1 MNPKKI
7 KRIIEALI
15 LSHEGPIS
23 LTQIKDILSMDLN
36 NETLRLLIDELRQD
50 WSDRAIHLVQV
61 STGYRFQT
69 APELQ
74 PYLDRM
80 RSEKPVQYSR
90 AVLETLAIIAYRQP
104 VTRGDIEDIRGVTVS
119 SNIIKSLE
127 ERGWIDTVGHREVP
141 GRPALLG
148 TTKQF
153 LNDLSLLSLKELPAL
168 RGQTDL
174 DGQQLELVT
183 IDQPEIDGVLSDVGL
198 TELGPAL
205 SSAMDHLPEYLTQ
218 QVHAD
223 LSTEGDVPP
232 DQTEPVGENESKLV
246 VGQFA
251 VLENTDRLDTAV
263 MPTSGLP
270 TQTD

>member
-15 LSHEGPIS
+15 LSHEGPMS
-23 LTQIKDILSMDLN
+23 LTQIKDAVSMDLN

-69 APELQ
+69 TPELQ

-119 SNIIKSLE
+119 SNIIKTLE

-168 RGQTDL
+168 RGQTDS

-183 IDQPEIDGVLSDVGL
+183 LDQPEIDEVLSDVGL
-198 TELGPAL
+198 TELGPVL
-205 SSAMDHLPEYLTQ
+205 SSAMDHLSQSTAQP
-218 QVHAD
+218 VHVA
-223 LSTEGDVPP
+223 LNQEGAVTP
-232 DQTEPVGENESKLV
+232 DQTEGVEKNEPKLEV
-246 VGQFA
+246 SQFA
-251 VLENTDRLDTAV
+251 VLENTDGVDTAV
-263 MPTSGLP
+263 TPMGSLP
-270 TQTD
+270 TQID